1 MDPTEEILTQNSSH
15 NNGYKE
21 QPAIV
26 DEEDPSMLLRT
37 EVRQGSR
44 LGDVRVRLVRPSHS
58 MFRRLDSGLLE
69 ATEAAQAPRTG
80 LERFMTGAK
89 RVLIGSPIATIQAE
103 HERLTKFK

>member
-1 MDPTEEILTQNSSH
+1 MPESSSSQNYLDENKGTDTSV
-15 NNGYKE
+15 
-21 QPAIV
+21 I

-80 LERFMTGAK
+80 LEQVPSK
-89 RVLIGSPIATIQAE
+89 
-103 HERLTKFK
+103 